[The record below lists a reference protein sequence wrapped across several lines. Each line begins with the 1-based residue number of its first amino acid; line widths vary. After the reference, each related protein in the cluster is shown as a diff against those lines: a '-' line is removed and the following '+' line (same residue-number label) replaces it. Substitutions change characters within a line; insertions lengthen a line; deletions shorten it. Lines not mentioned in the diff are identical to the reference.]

1 MNKIYIFVHSLGKQV
16 FVHFLSFLF
25 AIQNSTTILYYETLK
40 FITNQ
45 YCSFMKSS
53 MRLGVFLLGAMSLY
67 SSCIDKDYD
76 LNDVDLTMGLGSEGL
91 GVKIGETEKIFLENI
106 LEVDHNVKLDQN
118 NLYYLV
124 EDGTFSYDF
133 HVDKLKSKLNM
144 AVIKPLKR
152 VLSFEQVLEQ
162 HPGFPGTIESID
174 IAAGSVVAGHAKGS
188 DRMNVKVDGISSDI
202 KRVQR
207 IYCENTTMSIAVEMV
222 NSPGMH
228 FDISSFENFRITVP
242 EYIHISRINTLGW
255 TQNGHVLEYKGKL
268 PYRQKE
274 LCSVVVDYVD
284 LHECGVPV
292 DGNIILDE
300 KVAHVEFECDV
311 EFKTT
316 DGFVMHKGDYAD
328 MNVCIL
334 NNGGNAGLT
343 INALTGRFDP
353 DIQIAPQRID
363 IASSLPDFLKDEKDR
378 IKVTNPTIRIQSDLT
393 QIPVGLHMA
402 AQLNSVKE
410 GADGFTVPVALPQ
423 MALDGGQNNTIYYYQ
438 GDAPYDP
445 EGVTSQT
452 GMQKVNNLSSLLYH
466 LPDYILVDFGQGK
479 LSLQDKDY
487 TLQLGRTYSSR
498 MDYKIFVPFEFDNG
512 FCIVYN
518 DSTDSFGDD
527 LADYTAEGLTLTA
540 EAYNTIPLDLVVHV
554 YAVDVNNRCLEEI
567 RFNEAEIAPSAD
579 GANAERTEVTVSAR
593 LDDPTLLQKID
604 RLMFRIEAESKN
616 MKVPHKL
623 LSTQYLQFK
632 EIRLNLDGQVTG
644 NFN

>member
-1 MNKIYIFVHSLGKQV
+1 MK
-16 FVHFLSFLF
+16 
-25 AIQNSTTILYYETLK
+25 TLK

-45 YCSFMKSS
+45 YYIFMKGS

-76 LNDVDLTMGLGSEGL
+76 LNDVDLTIGLGSEGL

-106 LEVDHNVKLDQN
+106 LEVDNTVRLDQN

-124 EDGTFSYDF
+124 KDGTSSYDF
-133 HVDKLKSKLNM
+133 HVDKLNPELDM

-152 VLSFEQVLEQ
+152 VLTFEQVLEQ
-162 HPGFPGTIESID
+162 RPGLPGTTESID
-174 IAAGSVVAGHAKGS
+174 IAAGSVVAGHATGS
-188 DRMNVKVDGISSDI
+188 GRMDVKVTGISSDI

-207 IYCENTTMSIAVEMV
+207 IYCENTTVGIAVEMV

-228 FDISSFENFRITVP
+228 FAISSFENFRIAVP
-242 EYIHISRINTLGW
+242 EYMHISRINTPGW
-255 TQNGHVLEYKGKL
+255 TQNGNVLEHKGKM
-268 PYRQKE
+268 PYGQKE
-274 LCSVVVDYVD
+274 LCSVTVDYVD
-284 LHECGVPV
+284 LHEYGVPV
-292 DGNIILDE
+292 NGNIILDE

-316 DGFVMHKGDYAD
+316 GGFVMHKGDYAD

-334 NNGGNAGLT
+334 NNGGNAGLM

-353 DIQIAPQRID
+353 DIQIAPQKID
-363 IASSLPDFLKDEKDR
+363 ISSSLPDFLKDEKVR
-378 IKVTNPTIRIQSDLT
+378 VKVTNPTIRIQSDLT

-410 GADGFTVPVALPQ
+410 GADGFRVPVALPQ
-423 MALDGGQNNTIYYYQ
+423 VALDGGLNNTVYYYQ

-445 EGVTSQT
+445 EGVTAQA
-452 GMQKVNNLSSLLYH
+452 GMQKVDNLSSLLYR
-466 LPDYILVDFGQGK
+466 LPDYIHVDFGQRK
-479 LSLQDKDY
+479 VAVQDKDY
-487 TLQLGRTYSSR
+487 TLQLGRTYNSR

-512 FCIVYN
+512 LCIVYN

-540 EAYNTIPLDLVVHV
+540 EAYNTIPLDLVAHV
-554 YAVDVNNRCLEEI
+554 YAVDANNRRMEEI
-567 RFNEAEIAPSAD
+567 RFNEAQIAPSAD

-604 RLMFRIEAESKN
+604 RLMFRIEAESEN

-623 LSTQYLQFK
+623 MSTQYLQFK
-632 EIRLNLDGQVTG
+632 EIKLNLDGQVTG